1 MLPMPIIDAHHHF
14 WDLSL
19 NKHPWLIG
27 KKQINNFRY
36 GDYSAICKNYL
47 LDNYKNDWSDH
58 KIVKS
63 VYVETEWDPSD
74 PIGESRWIQNYYDQN
89 GFPNALVSQVWFES
103 EDIDSVLSGHKQF
116 SLSRSVRQK
125 PQSCISFDKF
135 QPGLPGS
142 MGDPSF
148 RSGYKYLS
156 KYRLHFD
163 LQTPWWHLGEASALA
178 RDFSDTLIIL
188 NHTGL
193 PSDRTKLGLDRWR
206 SAMQEFA
213 AQPNTAV
220 KISGIG
226 VADTPWNIKEN
237 EIIIRDTINIF
248 GASRCMFGSNF
259 PVDSLCD
266 SFDAIFQNFRRAVS
280 GLSIVDQSALFHN
293 NAQKFYTPL

>member
-1 MLPMPIIDAHHHF
+1 MLSMPIIDAHHHF

-47 LDNYKNDWSDH
+47 LDNYKNDWNNH

-89 GFPNALVSQVWFES
+89 GFPNALVSQVWFEN
-103 EDIDSVLSGHKQF
+103 ENIDSVLSSHKQF

-156 KYRLHFD
+156 KHRLHFD

-206 SAMQEFA
+206 SAMQEFS

-226 VADTPWNIKEN
+226 VTGTPWNIKEN
-237 EIIIRDTINIF
+237 EVIIRDTINIF

-266 SFDAIFQNFRRAVS
+266 SFDTIFQNFRRAIS
-280 GLSIVDQSALFHN
+280 GLSIIDQSALFHN

>member
-1 MLPMPIIDAHHHF
+1 MLSMPIIDAHHHF

-36 GDYSAICKNYL
+36 DDYSAICKNYL
-47 LDNYKNDWSDH
+47 LDNYKNDWNNH

-89 GFPNALVSQVWFES
+89 GFPNALVSQVWFEN
-103 EDIDSVLSGHKQF
+103 ENIDSVLSGHKQF

-125 PQSCISFDKF
+125 PKSCISFDKF
-135 QPGLPGS
+135 QPDLPGS

-148 RSGYKYLS
+148 RSGYKNLS
-156 KYRLHFD
+156 KHGLHFD
-163 LQTPWWHLGEASALA
+163 LQTPWWHLSEASALA
-178 RDFSDTLIIL
+178 CDFSDTLIIL
-188 NHTGL
+188 NHTGM
-193 PSDRTKLGLDRWR
+193 PSDRTKLGMDRWR

-226 VADTPWNIKEN
+226 IANTPWNTEEN
-237 EIIIRDTINIF
+237 EVIIRDTINIF
-248 GASRCMFGSNF
+248 GARRCMFGSNF

-266 SFDAIFQNFRRAVS
+266 SFDTIFQNFRRAVS
-280 GLSIVDQSALFHN
+280 GLSIIDQSALFHN